1 MGEFTHTLV
10 VSDVN
15 GVNSVAVEALVDTGA
30 TYSIIP
36 ADMLRGLGIVP
47 ERTVAFELA
56 DRSEVEYGLGS
67 ARFEV
72 LGVSGVAPVAFGDD
86 DAEPIMGAV
95 TLEALMLMVDPIAQ
109 ELVPRARA
117 RALFALCM

>member
-15 GVNSVAVEALVDTGA
+15 GVNRVAVECLVDTGA

-36 ADMLRGLGIVP
+36 AATLRGLGIVP
-47 ERTVAFELA
+47 ERTVVFELA
-56 DRSEVEYGLGS
+56 DQSEVAYGLGS
-67 ARFEV
+67 ARFEA
-72 LGVSGVAPVAFGDD
+72 LGVSGVAPVAFGND

-95 TLEALMLMVDPIAQ
+95 TLEALMLIVDPVAQ
-109 ELVPRARA
+109 ELLPRPRAR
-117 RALFALCM
+117 LY

>member
-1 MGEFTHTLV
+1 MGEFTHTLM

-30 TYSIIP
+30 TYSVIP
-36 ADMLRGLGIVP
+36 AGALRELGIAP
-47 ERTVAFELA
+47 TRTITFELA
-56 DRSEVEYGLGS
+56 DQSEVSYGVGN
-67 ARFEV
+67 AMFTAM
-72 LGVSGVAPVAFGDD
+72 GVSGVAPVAFGDD

-109 ELVPRARA
+109 ELVPRLRA
-117 RALFALCM
+117 RLY